1 MEIISW
7 EKTMILS
14 HYKKNEV
21 IKMIGVYKITNNINS
36 KSYIGISVDIERRWE
51 EHKLPYNWLRE
62 SNKVL
67 YQAFVK
73 YGIQNFTFEVIEECK
88 ITELGE
94 KEKYYIELYD
104 TYKNGY
110 NSTAGG
116 EDNCGDSHPGHKLT
130 KDDVIDIRTR
140 YKNLERK
147 NEVYEIY
154 KNRIGESGFHKIWN
168 GNTWKGI
175 MEEVYTEDIKEFHK
189 HNTANKGSKNGRSR
203 LTEEDVKTIRIRRK
217 NGEILSEVYKDYA
230 DRITYGSF
238 TNVWTYQNWKNIIV

>member
-73 YGIQNFTFEVIEECK
+73 YGI
-88 ITELGE
+88 
-94 KEKYYIELYD
+94 
-104 TYKNGY
+104 
-110 NSTAGG
+110 
-116 EDNCGDSHPGHKLT
+116 
-130 KDDVIDIRTR
+130 
-140 YKNLERK
+140 
-147 NEVYEIY
+147 
-154 KNRIGESGFHKIWN
+154 
-168 GNTWKGI
+168 
-175 MEEVYTEDIKEFHK
+175 
-189 HNTANKGSKNGRSR
+189 
-203 LTEEDVKTIRIRRK
+203 
-217 NGEILSEVYKDYA
+217 
-230 DRITYGSF
+230 
-238 TNVWTYQNWKNIIV
+238 